1 MHGEDLLIDDSRNG
15 EAVEAIREGLPQLNV
30 VPPLA
35 LIVETID
42 TVDGRTLVVTTENEE
57 VLGVFD
63 LVSQKEADGLKRLLA
78 TVDVVTQEQV
88 VGLGREATVFEKTQ
102 KIVVLAVDITADLII
117 SATGLVSAKDRR
129 DDPISTGT
137 NEGWR
142 FYLDGCLQFQQYG
155 LGDEDFPSLGA
166 KITNLRLQKLN
177 LLARPAAPHLQQSI
191 NDRVQIHVLIGH
203 V

>member
-15 EAVEAIREGLPQLNV
+15 EAVEAIRESLPQLNV
-30 VPPLA
+30 VPPFA

-102 KIVVLAVDITADLII
+102 KIVVLAVDITADLI
-117 SATGLVSAKDRR
+117 SANRLVSPREIDAMTRT
-129 DDPISTGT
+129 SAGT

-142 FYLDGCLQFQQYG
+142 YTLMGASNSSSMGC
-155 LGDEDFPSLGA
+155 EMKISLA
-166 KITNLRLQKLN
+166 L
-177 LLARPAAPHLQQSI
+177 
-191 NDRVQIHVLIGH
+191 VQR
-203 V
+203 